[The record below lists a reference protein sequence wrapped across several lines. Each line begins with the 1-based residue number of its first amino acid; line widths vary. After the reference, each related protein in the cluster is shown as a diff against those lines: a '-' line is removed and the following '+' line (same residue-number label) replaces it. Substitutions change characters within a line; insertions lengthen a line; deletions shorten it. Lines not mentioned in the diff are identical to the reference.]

1 MEICIDTVSNI
12 VSDPNNW
19 TKYEQSNN
27 ISNVVIEQSNGNEK
41 RIELSNDYGS
51 LVNVKSKETGPNNSM
66 GIRSNELS
74 ISNEVNIK
82 NEQYNKSKSGSR
94 DAKFSGS
101 RVKSYSSIS
110 SSSSSPA
117 PFTGAFGSISSPHS
131 PAPEGCH
138 GLG

>member
-1 MEICIDTVSNI
+1 
-12 VSDPNNW
+12 
-19 TKYEQSNN
+19 
-27 ISNVVIEQSNGNEK
+27 
-41 RIELSNDYGS
+41 
-51 LVNVKSKETGPNNSM
+51 M

-101 RVKSYSSIS
+101 RAKSCSSK
-110 SSSSSPA
+110 SSSSPA
-117 PFTGAFGSISSPHS
+117 PFTGAFGSRSSPHS

>member
-1 MEICIDTVSNI
+1 M
-12 VSDPNNW
+12 
-19 TKYEQSNN
+19 
-27 ISNVVIEQSNGNEK
+27 VIEQSNGNEK
-41 RIELSNDYGS
+41 RIELSNDSGS

-94 DAKFSGS
+94 DAKFRGS
-101 RVKSYSSIS
+101 RAKSYSSI

-117 PFTGAFGSISSPHS
+117 PFTGAFGSRSSPHS